1 MIARALPKYC
11 SWNTD
16 RHGRKRVLFRKGFY
30 STYLSGVPYAE
41 DFMQRYHAA
50 LEGNAR
56 QLQEFKVDR
65 IEPGTIDVVIVN
77 FYRSTD
83 FQKLK
88 YTTQRV
94 RKNVLEKFRVLHG
107 KKRVALL
114 SAAHLKAIIG
124 DMADRPGAA
133 NNLLKVLRVLL
144 RHAIDMGLIQDNPAR
159 NVRKFAVNSE
169 GFHSWTEADVAAFET
184 MHKPGTRAHLA
195 LSLLLYTGQRRSDV
209 VRMGWQHING
219 DLLSVVQDKTG
230 EVLKIPFHPK
240 LVTAIGNGPRT
251 NMTFLLTELGA
262 PFTAAGFGNWFRDR
276 CNEAGL
282 PYCSA
287 HGLRKACAAR
297 LANAGCT
304 SEQIKAITGHKT
316 LSEVARYTKA
326 ADQERN
332 AKQAL
337 ANLVRSESEQ
347 ARPTFDPRLD
357 KTRKK
362 MIAKQRHKKD
372 MAHPTGFE
380 PVTFGFGGQ
389 HSIQLSYGC

>member
-16 RHGRKRVLFRKGFY
+16 RHGRKRVRFRKGFY
-30 STYLSGVPYAE
+30 STYLAGIPYAE

-50 LEGNAR
+50 LDGNVR
-56 QLQEFKVDR
+56 QLEDFKEEH
-65 IEPGTIDVVIVN
+65 IEPGTIDAVIVN
-77 FYRSTD
+77 FYHSTD
-83 FQKLK
+83 FVRLK
-88 YTTQRV
+88 ATTQRV
-94 RKNVLEKFRVLHG
+94 RKNVLEKFRLLHG
-107 KKRVALL
+107 KKRVGLL
-114 SAAHLKAIIG
+114 TAAHLKAIIG

-159 NVRKFAVNSE
+159 NVRKFAVSSE
-169 GFHSWTEADVAAFET
+169 GFHSWSEGDVAAFET
-184 MHKPGTRAHLA
+184 THKHGSRAHLA

-209 VRMGWQHING
+209 VRMGWQHISG
-219 DLLSVVQDKTG
+219 ELLSVVQDKTG
-230 EVLKIPFHPK
+230 EYLKIPIHPK
-240 LVTAIGNGPRT
+240 LATAIGTMPRK
-251 NMTFLLTELGA
+251 NMTFLLTEAGA

-282 PYCSA
+282 QHCSA
-287 HGLRKACAAR
+287 HGLRKACATR

-304 SEQIKAITGHKT
+304 VEQIKAITGHKT

-337 ANLVRSESEQ
+337 VNLLRSESEQ

-357 KTRKK
+357 KTGEK
-362 MIAKQRHKKD
+362 
-372 MAHPTGFE
+372 
-380 PVTFGFGGQ
+380 
-389 HSIQLSYGC
+389 

>member
-16 RHGRKRVLFRKGFY
+16 RHGRKRVRFRKGFY
-30 STYLSGVPYAE
+30 STYLAGVPYSD
-41 DFMQRYHAA
+41 DFMQRYHAV
-50 LEGNAR
+50 LDGNAR
-56 QLQEFKVDR
+56 RLQEFKEDR
-65 IEPGTIDVVIVN
+65 IEPGTIDAVIVN

-114 SAAHLKAIIG
+114 TAAHLKAIIG

-144 RHAIDMGLIQDNPAR
+144 RHAIDMGLIHDNPAR
-159 NVRKFAVNSE
+159 NVRKFAVSSE
-169 GFHSWTEADVAAFET
+169 GFHSWSESDVAAFET

-209 VRMGWQHING
+209 VRMGWQHITG
-219 DLLSVVQDKTG
+219 DLLNVVQDKTG
-230 EVLKIPFHPK
+230 EALKIPFHPK
-240 LVTAIGNGPRT
+240 LATAIGNRPRT

-282 PYCSA
+282 PHCSA

-347 ARPTFDPRLD
+347 ARPTFDPKLD
-357 KTRKK
+357 KSGEK
-362 MIAKQRHKKD
+362 
-372 MAHPTGFE
+372 
-380 PVTFGFGGQ
+380 
-389 HSIQLSYGC
+389 

>member
-16 RHGRKRVLFRKGFY
+16 RHGRKRVRFRKSFY
-30 STYLSGVPYAE
+30 STYLSGVPYAD

-50 LEGNAR
+50 LDGNAR
-56 QLQEFKVDR
+56 QLEKFKEDR
-65 IEPGTIDVVIVN
+65 TEPGTIDAVIVN

-83 FQKLK
+83 FTKLK
-88 YTTQRV
+88 ASTQKV
-94 RKNVLEKFRVLHG
+94 RRNMLERFRRQHG

-114 SAAHLKAIIG
+114 SPAHIKAIIG
-124 DMADRPGAA
+124 AMAERPCAA
-133 NNLLKVLRVLL
+133 NGLLKALRVLL
-144 RHAIDMGLIQDNPAR
+144 RHAVDMNLLRDNPAR

-169 GFHSWTEADVAAFET
+169 GFHSWSEDDVAAFEAR
-184 MHKPGTRAHLA
+184 HELGCRARVA

-219 DLLSVVQDKTG
+219 ELLSVVQDKTG
-230 EVLKIPFHPK
+230 LVLKVPIHPK
-240 LVTAIGNGPRT
+240 LGLAIGYMPR
-251 NMTFLLTELGA
+251 NNLTFLLTEAGA
-262 PFTAAGFGNWFRDR
+262 PFSAAGFGNWFRDR

-282 PYCSA
+282 PHCSA
-287 HGLRKACAAR
+287 HGLRKACATR

-304 SEQIKAITGHKT
+304 TEQIKAITGHKT

-337 ANLVRSESEQ
+337 ANLLKSESEQ
-347 ARPTFDPRLD
+347 TCPTFDPRLD
-357 KTRKK
+357 KLGKK
-362 MIAKQRHKKD
+362 
-372 MAHPTGFE
+372 
-380 PVTFGFGGQ
+380 
-389 HSIQLSYGC
+389 

>member
-1 MIARALPKYC
+1 
-11 SWNTD
+11 
-16 RHGRKRVLFRKGFY
+16 
-30 STYLSGVPYAE
+30 
-41 DFMQRYHAA
+41 
-50 LEGNAR
+50 
-56 QLQEFKVDR
+56 
-65 IEPGTIDVVIVN
+65 
-77 FYRSTD
+77 
-83 FQKLK
+83 
-88 YTTQRV
+88 V

-114 SAAHLKAIIG
+114 TAAHLKAIIG

-144 RHAIDMGLIQDNPAR
+144 RHAIDMGLIHDNPAR
-159 NVRKFAVNSE
+159 NVRKFAISSE
-169 GFHSWTEADVAAFET
+169 GFHSWSENDVGAFEAT
-184 MHKPGTRAHLA
+184 HKPGTRAHLA

-209 VRMGWQHING
+209 VRMGWQHIDG
-219 DLLSVVQDKTG
+219 DLLNVVQDKTG
-230 EVLKIPFHPK
+230 EVLKIPFHPN
-240 LVTAIGNGPRT
+240 LAAAIGNRPRT

-282 PYCSA
+282 PHCSA

-357 KTRKK
+357 KTGEK
-362 MIAKQRHKKD
+362 
-372 MAHPTGFE
+372 
-380 PVTFGFGGQ
+380 
-389 HSIQLSYGC
+389 

>member
-1 MIARALPKYC
+1 
-11 SWNTD
+11 
-16 RHGRKRVLFRKGFY
+16 
-30 STYLSGVPYAE
+30 
-41 DFMQRYHAA
+41 MQRYHAA
-50 LEGNAR
+50 LDGDAR
-56 QLQEFKVDR
+56 QLQDFKEDR
-65 IEPGTIDVVIVN
+65 IEPGTIDAVIVN

-88 YTTQRV
+88 HTTQRV
-94 RKNVLEKFRVLHG
+94 RKNVLEKFREAHG
-107 KKRVALL
+107 KKRVSLL
-114 SAAHLKAIIG
+114 TAAHLKAIIG

-144 RHAIDMGLIQDNPAR
+144 RHAIDMGLIHDKPAR
-159 NVRKFAVNSE
+159 NVRKFAVTSE
-169 GFHSWTEADVAAFET
+169 GLHSWSEIDVAAFEAN
-184 MHKPGTRAHLA
+184 HKPGSRAYLA

-230 EVLKIPFHPK
+230 EFLKIPFHPK
-240 LVTAIGNGPRT
+240 LAAAIGTMPRN
-251 NMTFLLTELGA
+251 NMTFLLTEFGA

-282 PYCSA
+282 PQCSA
-287 HGLRKACAAR
+287 YGLRKACAAR

-316 LSEVARYTKA
+316 FSEVARYTKA
-326 ADQERN
+326 AHQERN

-347 ARPTFDPRLD
+347 SSPTFDPRLD
-357 KTRKK
+357 K
-362 MIAKQRHKKD
+362 
-372 MAHPTGFE
+372 
-380 PVTFGFGGQ
+380 
-389 HSIQLSYGC
+389 YGEK

>member
-16 RHGRKRVLFRKGFY
+16 RHGRKRVRFRKGFY

-50 LEGNAR
+50 LGGDAQR
-56 QLQEFKVDR
+56 LQEFKEDR
-65 IEPGTIDVVIVN
+65 VEPGTIDAVIVN
-77 FYRSTD
+77 FYYSTD
-83 FQKLK
+83 FVRLK
-88 YTTQRV
+88 RTTQRV
-94 RKNVLEKFRVLHG
+94 RKNVLEKFREAHG

-114 SAAHLKAIIG
+114 TAAHLKAIIG

-144 RHAIDMGLIQDNPAR
+144 RHAIDMGLIHDNPAR
-159 NVRKFAVNSE
+159 NVRKFAVSSE
-169 GFHSWTEADVAAFET
+169 GFHSWTESDVAAFEAK
-184 MHKPGTRAHLA
+184 HKHGSRAHLA

-219 DLLSVVQDKTG
+219 DLLNVVQDKTS
-230 EVLKIPFHPK
+230 EFLKIPFHPK
-240 LVTAIGNGPRT
+240 LAAAIGNMQRS

-276 CNEAGL
+276 CNDAGL
-282 PYCSA
+282 QHCSA
-287 HGLRKACAAR
+287 HGLRKACATR

-304 SEQIKAITGHKT
+304 VEQIKAITGHKT

-337 ANLVRSESEQ
+337 ANLLRSESEQ
-347 ARPTFDPRLD
+347 PRPTFDPRLD
-357 KTRKK
+357 KLGEK
-362 MIAKQRHKKD
+362 
-372 MAHPTGFE
+372 
-380 PVTFGFGGQ
+380 
-389 HSIQLSYGC
+389 